1 MADQNGVGR
10 NTSND
15 STIFITCDDESVQI
29 YPPVYC
35 ETFHE
40 HKNWYWAAMIIGFI
54 SSLMQIV
61 GLWLH
66 HDIFVER
73 MTWTTDRE
81 GKFHRLIWCHVEDFF
96 DYIMRIIEYFL
107 FMFLSGYAPRIMSRQ
122 SLRGEHFHDLTKYQY
137 YIASMS
143 VIKSVMLELLQ
154 HFLDIPYT
162 NMANWPLFNDGC
174 NLATARLITKP
185 VIFYVLFIAAQ
196 IYGVWVFWYCAIEL
210 NLDSLTEGSYV
221 TLPGE

>member
-1 MADQNGVGR
+1 MVDQNGVGR
-10 NTSND
+10 NTSNF
-15 STIFITCDDESVQI
+15 STIFITCDNESVQI
-29 YPPVYC
+29 YPPMYC

-61 GLWLH
+61 GLWLN

-73 MTWTTDRE
+73 MTWKSDRE
-81 GKFHRLIWCHVEDFF
+81 GKFHRLIWCRVEDFY
-96 DYIMRIIEYFL
+96 DNIIKRTEKRFCCGWK
-107 FMFLSGYAPRIMSRQ
+107 MMTRKR
-122 SLRGEHFHDLTKYQY
+122 LRGKNFHELTKYQY
-137 YIASMS
+137 YSASLS
-143 VIKSVMLELLQ
+143 VVKSVMLELLQ

-210 NLDSLTEGSYV
+210 NLDGLTESRVITVPGASAFV
-221 TLPGE
+221 T